1 MNIYLLLI
9 HLIGSSS
16 SSLLY
21 HASSRSLHFTC
32 TTDGSLS
39 ARAPLLLGEW
49 QRGRVPLLPSHL
61 LSRSD
66 FLGTEAG
73 QGRARVVE
81 DGRGVFGSSP
91 VSLTCLKK
99 VTIISGKRAL
109 KCLKLLSSGVPF
121 TSLSPWKPHPQ
132 QPDNSPRCLA
142 GVQIAA
148 YSLQRPNYPPL
159 QSPCSPVLRLSRFY
173 PSPRLVPRLPLETS
187 C

>member
-1 MNIYLLLI
+1 MR
-9 HLIGSSS
+9 SSAPWWVAAGPSAASAQS
-16 SSLLY
+16 S
-21 HASSRSLHFTC
+21 
-32 TTDGSLS
+32 
-39 ARAPLLLGEW
+39 PLLVRFPW
-49 QRGRVPLLPSHL
+49 NWGR
-61 LSRSD
+61 
-66 FLGTEAG
+66 AG
-73 QGRARVVE
+73 QGAGGW
-81 DGRGVFGSSP
+81 GREGGLWQQP
-91 VSLTCLKK
+91 CQLDLLKKK

-109 KCLKLLSSGVPF
+109 KCLKVLSSGVPF

-159 QSPCSPVLRLSRFY
+159 QSPYSPVLRLSLFY